1 MIPTAPPAAGELTEG
16 PGRRVPAVLAVVL
29 AGLLLVAGCGGGGP
43 GGGSGGPPPSPAD
56 AVRQAFVTTRDAGTA
71 RVALVNRTSTAGTSL
86 DVTGDGVLQ
95 LATGAADLGIALPS
109 LGGRVRVLSTGG
121 VVYAALPPAIASFL
135 GGGKPWVS
143 TGLDRL
149 AGSAAPLGGALTTDP
164 AQQLASLQAVR
175 DDARLVGPEPVDGT
189 PTTHDAATV
198 DLDRVPAT
206 SDSASRPA
214 LDRVKAKLG
223 TSTLPVDVWIDE
235 QGRLRR
241 VAQTV
246 GRTTTTVTFS
256 DFGVPAPVV
265 PPPADQVADVSA
277 LLPR

>member
-121 VVYAALPPAIASFL
+121 VVYAALPPGIASFL

-149 AGSAAPLGGALTTDP
+149 AGSAGPLGGALTTDP

-206 SDSASRPA
+206 SDPASRPA